1 MKYMRIALIN
11 ENSQKKKNAF
21 ILDVL
26 ERVAIKYGHQVFNY
40 GVSEDKDASIDYVG
54 AGLLTGILL
63 NSQAVD
69 FVITGCS
76 SGEGVLLSANA
87 MPNVYCGYVG
97 DLVDAKL
104 FSKINGGNAISI
116 PFGKYFGTGAEFFL
130 ESIFEALF
138 TTEIASGYPTER
150 KKIQDAQ
157 RKSLEE
163 MKCTSQ
169 INMSEILEEVDKD
182 LLYSIIHNEYFEE
195 NFFQYSNDDEISEI
209 LKDLFDAWV
218 DPTY

>member
-1 MKYMRIALIN
+1 M
-11 ENSQKKKNAF
+11 
-21 ILDVL
+21 
-26 ERVAIKYGHQVFNY
+26 
-40 GVSEDKDASIDYVG
+40 
-54 AGLLTGILL
+54 
-63 NSQAVD
+63 
-69 FVITGCS
+69 
-76 SGEGVLLSANA
+76 
-87 MPNVYCGYVG
+87 
-97 DLVDAKL
+97 
-104 FSKINGGNAISI
+104 
-116 PFGKYFGTGAEFFL
+116 
-130 ESIFEALF
+130 
-138 TTEIASGYPTER
+138 ASGYPSER